1 MITNK
6 LNTQSENYFVNL
18 TDNDKVINPSKKIQ
32 QMIATGDLSIDTSSN
47 ETVGESIIY
56 TYRDTANVKILTAF
70 SCETSH
76 ILYNPIEKLLRK
88 NINSQHDWNLGGTD
102 LTNISVLSFS
112 NNIMGD
118 RLAVKYGE
126 IPFSFKIGTDEYVV
140 NDIIVTDE
148 DIKNQFLTSFSNCRY
163 ITKKITNN
171 DKAGLFFGQLG
182 LILLFEAITFASIEE
197 DTFVGKNIVATSIY
211 RQRFVKSTK
220 YFCRVTNEKYNIS
233 TNPTWSPQKEFTAIT
248 TIGLYDNQGILLAVA
263 KLSQPILKEIDSELM
278 TSIVLQY

>member
-32 QMIATGDLSIDTSSN
+32 QMIATGDLSIDISSN
-47 ETVGESIIY
+47 ETVGESVIY
-56 TYRDTANVKILTAF
+56 TYRDTANIKILTAF

-88 NINSQHDWNLGGTD
+88 NIKSQDVWNLGGTG

-126 IPFSFKIGTDEYVV
+126 IPFSFKIGADEYVV
-140 NDIIVTDE
+140 NDIIITDE

-163 ITKKITNN
+163 ITKKITDN
-171 DKAGLFFGQLG
+171 DNTKAGLFFGQLG
-182 LILLFEAITFASIEE
+182 LILLFEANIFA
-197 DTFVGKNIVATSIY
+197 DKNIVATSIY

-248 TIGLYDNQGILLAVA
+248 TIGLYDNQGVLLAVA